1 MSAFHNELNTLPRE
15 FIRKYTPKGAYQE
28 LLSLGSVSGNT
39 ILVSQE
45 VLSLWS
51 VQEIL
56 PDPLNLNLPEP
67 PLRRD
72 VLLSCIP
79 ISSLDARE
87 LSCFSCGL
95 FGSDSECPFCDIR
108 NGTCVQR
115 DILKTRGCF
124 DASWGDTS
132 PSDRDTGQ
140 LAGDTVDTVD
150 RGQLAGDTLKT
161 RAAALLHSSSVVLG
175 HRRTGGYKWYESAK
189 PDGLAGDVN
198 MRGKKQ
204 VKIFREC

>member
-87 LSCFSCGL
+87 LSCFSSRIPVAYLGQTPNALSVTLEMGHVC
-95 FGSDSECPFCDIR
+95 S
-108 NGTCVQR
+108 GTSWR
-115 DILKTRGCF
+115 PA
-124 DASWGDTS
+124 DALMHLEGT
-132 PSDRDTGQ
+132 PRHLIGT
-140 LAGDTVDTVD
+140 LA
-150 RGQLAGDTLKT
+150 
-161 RAAALLHSSSVVLG
+161 S
-175 HRRTGGYKWYESAK
+175 
-189 PDGLAGDVN
+189 
-198 MRGKKQ
+198 
-204 VKIFREC
+204 

>member
-1 MSAFHNELNTLPRE
+1 MKCTRNTTRSSESESPWTTIEAGCLVVLHSNIIPGCQGIIML
-15 FIRKYTPKGAYQE
+15 FFK
-28 LLSLGSVSGNT
+28 NT
-39 ILVSQE
+39 
-45 VLSLWS
+45 
-51 VQEIL
+51 
-56 PDPLNLNLPEP
+56 
-67 PLRRD
+67 
-72 VLLSCIP
+72 
-79 ISSLDARE
+79 
-87 LSCFSCGL
+87 CGL

-115 DILKTRGCF
+115 DILKTCGCF

-140 LAGDTVDTVD
+140 LAGDTVD

-161 RAAALLHSSSVVLG
+161 RAAALLHSSGVVLG